1 MTRDKAGKAEAA
13 GDPGDGGAKP
23 RWDLDDVGVVAA
35 GIVYALLAA
44 FPWYEGRGPGGEVL
58 GYIGWG
64 LGWTMVGGLL
74 ALYAAGRVVFLRGA
88 PPKPDVPVTPA
99 AETFVVAVLALIVT
113 LYRVVVVP
121 SQVGPGATRTSFI
134 SAAAAAVVFQ
144 AVFAARKLGK
154 VGLRA

>member
-1 MTRDKAGKAEAA
+1 MRRDKAEPGDA
-13 GDPGDGGAKP
+13 GDGVAKP
-23 RWDLDDVGVVAA
+23 RLDADDLGVVAT
-35 GIVYALLAA
+35 GVVYALLAA
-44 FPWYEGRGPGGEVL
+44 FPWYETVGPGGEVI

-64 LGWTMVGGLL
+64 LGWTIIGGLL
-74 ALYAAGRVVFLRGA
+74 ALYAAGRVLFLRGR

-99 AETFVVAVLALIVT
+99 AETFVVSVVALLVT
-113 LYRVVVVP
+113 LYRVVAAP
-121 SQVGPGATRTSFI
+121 AAVGPGATRTSFM